1 MEYKKYLLSLLQ
13 EKPISKILEI
23 GVYRGDFAVKMLE
36 TVRHKSET
44 SITYVGIDLFELMND
59 EILKNENSL
68 IAPSMRD
75 VEKSIKDR
83 CPYAN
88 ITLYQGFSVDIL
100 PNIDLSKFDL
110 IYVDG
115 GHSVITINEEWKII
129 SKNITDNCIVV
140 FDDYYEGR
148 TDIGAK
154 IIVDNIDKNLFFVN
168 LSNGKEYDTEIGHL
182 VVKQAFIKKKTRF
195 DKSNLNDAKKVILE
209 CLDNQ
214 ERDWNGETQKIIQ
227 LISPFLQKNTT
238 VLDFGCGVGRLTFPI
253 AERVKY
259 VYGVD
264 KSNEMLLLAKQEILN
279 KNMDNVK
286 FISLETFLQA
296 EKLDIDFI
304 ICVFVL
310 QHINKEE
317 LAIILNK
324 FTMFAEKK
332 NITLFVINTPNRFVV
347 NANDYFD
354 DGLNIKD
361 VLNNLF
367 EFSENVDIKI
377 LGNDV
382 ANHHFSSIYKISK
395 F

>member
-1 MEYKKYLLSLLQ
+1 
-13 EKPISKILEI
+13 
-23 GVYRGDFAVKMLE
+23 
-36 TVRHKSET
+36 
-44 SITYVGIDLFELMND
+44 
-59 EILKNENSL
+59 
-68 IAPSMRD
+68 
-75 VEKSIKDR
+75 
-83 CPYAN
+83 
-88 ITLYQGFSVDIL
+88 
-100 PNIDLSKFDL
+100 
-110 IYVDG
+110 
-115 GHSVITINEEWKII
+115 
-129 SKNITDNCIVV
+129 
-140 FDDYYEGR
+140 
-148 TDIGAK
+148 
-154 IIVDNIDKNLFFVN
+154 
-168 LSNGKEYDTEIGHL
+168 
-182 VVKQAFIKKKTRF
+182 
-195 DKSNLNDAKKVILE
+195 
-209 CLDNQ
+209 
-214 ERDWNGETQKIIQ
+214 
-227 LISPFLQKNTT
+227 
-238 VLDFGCGVGRLTFPI
+238 
-253 AERVKY
+253 
-259 VYGVD
+259 
-264 KSNEMLLLAKQEILN
+264 MLLLAKQEILN